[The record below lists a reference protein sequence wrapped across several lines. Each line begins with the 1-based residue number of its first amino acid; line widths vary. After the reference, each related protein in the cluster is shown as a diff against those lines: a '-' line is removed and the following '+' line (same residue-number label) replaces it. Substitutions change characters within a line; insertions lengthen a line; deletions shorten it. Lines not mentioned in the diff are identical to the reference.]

1 MPKIGAPFG
10 LLREATIIKFH
21 KERGTMIV
29 TLNLSK
35 SDSSI
40 IEKEISFP
48 GAWMGPNGEFSGGYP
63 QLGSTIWIGQGEGG
77 QWVPVSFAPSD
88 DVFRNFNSLRQNS
101 YEKNKMS
108 ALRQNRWL
116 TQTNNNIR
124 FFVDEDYGIQFGSP
138 IEYIHIDP
146 HKSISSNI
154 FHQQYEFS
162 AATRRVDGIVK
173 RDLVSNSNRNITGS
187 TLSSHVYED
196 ALTPIG
202 LDPLTKAGN
211 SFVRN
216 PPFVESRETVYEFP
230 YDFGFTNDTDEV
242 ALYDNEEVY
251 NSKANF
257 DRRGSRA
264 DTLSLD
270 LIAPNYL
277 IESTKGTVIDIYGN
291 ILDINRNIL
300 PNGKIDKLSFRNNEN
315 NPSDTFTEL
324 RKQTRKS
331 IAYHFEINARKQFPL
346 QDINDS
352 NNYGRDRGNFSLDID
367 KEGQFKLNVP
377 MSSEIGNI
385 PLPIRYSNYSTLKAL
400 ADDGNP
406 HEFVRN
412 NDDQDVFIE
421 NFGIGAVKLEG
432 GEESLT
438 GFSAPIDRIT
448 GEPIKLG
455 MPYHDV
461 TKTILLHQMDSP
473 LFYYKDSLLN
483 DSTATPPIEKV
494 VETSINVSGPNANAG
509 GRSGSINFDGFIS
522 MGIGA
527 NTSDRQSLWLDTAGG
542 IVANIGRDK
551 RGVSYAATMDG
562 DLLIQVGGFGISS
575 DERFD
580 HLFNEARDGTF
591 DMRIFANNSMHII
604 RIDSKGIQIITPGTM
619 DFVAEKNI
627 RFKSVRGDI
636 ILDSESI
643 FLHGDGKGRGRLVL
657 RNGNSI

>member
-10 LLREATIIKFH
+10 LLREATITKFH
-21 KERGTMIV
+21 KERGTIV
-29 TLNLSK
+29 VVLNLSK
-35 SDSSI
+35 ADSSI
-40 IEKEISFP
+40 IEKEVPLP

-63 QLGSTIWIGQGEGG
+63 QLGSTIWVAQGEGG
-77 QWVPVSFAPSD
+77 QWAPVNFAPSD
-88 DVFRNFNSLRQNS
+88 DVFRNFNNLRQTS
-101 YEKNKMS
+101 FEKNKMS
-108 ALRQNRWL
+108 ALRPNRWL

-124 FFVDEDYGIQFGSP
+124 FFTDEDYGVQFGSP
-138 IEYIHIDP
+138 IEYVHADP
-146 HKSISSNI
+146 NKSIITNT
-154 FHQQYEFS
+154 FHQQYTFS
-162 AATRRVDGIVK
+162 AASRKIDGIVK

-202 LDPLTKAGN
+202 LDPLTKIGN
-211 SFVRN
+211 SFIRN
-216 PPFVESRETVYEFP
+216 PPFVESRETIYEFP
-230 YDFGFTNDTDEV
+230 YDFGFTNDTDEI
-242 ALYDNEEVY
+242 ALYDNEEVF
-251 NSKANF
+251 NSKTNF
-257 DRRGSRA
+257 DRRTSRA
-264 DTLSLD
+264 DILGLD

-277 IESTKGTVIDIYGN
+277 IETTKGTVIDIYGN

-300 PNGKIDKLSFRNNEN
+300 PNGKVDKLSFRNNEN

-346 QDINDS
+346 KDINDS
-352 NNYGRDRGNFSLDID
+352 NDYGRDRGNFSFDVD

-377 MSSEIGNI
+377 MSSETGNI
-385 PLPIRYSNYSTLKAL
+385 PLFTRYSNYSTLKAIE
-400 ADDGNP
+400 DDSNP
-406 HEFVRN
+406 NEFVRN
-412 NDDQDVFIE
+412 NDDQDIFIE
-421 NFGIGAVKLEG
+421 SFGIGAIKLEG

-461 TKTILLHQMDSP
+461 TKTLTLHQMESP
-473 LFYYKDSLLN
+473 LFYYPDSLLN
-483 DSTATPPIEKV
+483 DSTATPPVEKV

-509 GRSGSINFDGFIS
+509 GRSGAINFDGFIS
-522 MGIGA
+522 VGIGA
-527 NTSDRQSLWLDTAGG
+527 NTSDRQSLWFDTAGG

-562 DLLIQVGGFGISS
+562 DLLIQVGGFGITS
-575 DERFD
+575 DSRFD
-580 HLFNEARDGTF
+580 SLFNDARDGTF

-604 RIDSKGIQIITPGTM
+604 RIDSRGLQIATPGRI
-619 DFVAEKNI
+619 DFVAEQNI

-636 ILDSESI
+636 SLDAESI
-643 FLHGDGKGRGRLVL
+643 YLYGDDQGRGRLAL
-657 RNGNSI
+657 RSGKTF